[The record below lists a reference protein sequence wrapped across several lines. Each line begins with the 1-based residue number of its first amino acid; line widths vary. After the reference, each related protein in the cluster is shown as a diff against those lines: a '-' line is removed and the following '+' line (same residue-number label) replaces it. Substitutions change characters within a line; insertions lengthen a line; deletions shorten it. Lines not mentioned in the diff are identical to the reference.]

1 MRAMRKMRV
10 FGAFLTA
17 IAAVAACGGDDEG
30 GGNGGSGGGGAGGS
44 GGASGG
50 SGGASGGSSGAGGAT
65 GGASGSGGSTGGAS
79 GSGGATGGT
88 GGATGGTGGATGG
101 TGGATGGTGGTGGS
115 GSQLTSVASISGT
128 HMDHDGNNL
137 YVSWVGAGIG
147 GGVKKVVKSTGAVSD
162 LFTVSGGGCDM
173 VAVNGSNVMAICSSS
188 STLGKRAVMRGS
200 TAGGAPTEAY
210 VSTTSA
216 VGGLTKDGVFGGVAG
231 PNVYFHDGAVLKK
244 LPAASGAATTLGTW
258 SETTSSSQ
266 RWATVGV
273 DGGSYY
279 VIMNYKILSVPVA
292 GGTVVKVADLLEGH
306 TGLIADATNVFFV
319 ETYSNLLKVPKVGG
333 TKTKVNTGTVLLNE
347 SQLALNTDGTFV
359 YSAGYSGSAHA
370 VMRTP
375 IGGGAPAVVATGTA
389 NLKNATLLVD
399 STTVWALTS
408 TGIFKT
414 PK

>member
-1 MRAMRKMRV
+1 
-10 FGAFLTA
+10 
-17 IAAVAACGGDDEG
+17 GGT
-30 GGNGGSGGGGAGGS
+30 
-44 GGASGG
+44 
-50 SGGASGGSSGAGGAT
+50 GGAT
-65 GGASGSGGSTGGAS
+65 GGT
-79 GSGGATGGT
+79 GGATGGT